1 MEPLRR
7 GVPIAVEIG
16 VERKLDLEPRNV
28 EAVAETHRC
37 AQRIFRELRGSVD
50 LREDSEERGE
60 VLVAADH
67 DWCVVELARELEPLL
82 DRTDAG
88 VIPGDGLRCPDGD
101 EREGLFRQLPG
112 LIVAA
117 DVPEVPAA

>member
-16 VERKLDLEPRNV
+16 VERKLDLEP
-28 EAVAETHRC
+28 
-37 AQRIFRELRGSVD
+37 
-50 LREDSEERGE
+50 
-60 VLVAADH
+60 
-67 DWCVVELARELEPLL
+67 LL

-88 VIPGDGLRCPDGD
+88 VIPGDGLRCPDGDQRVRTVAVPTELHSELELLLRILERLLATAGESAAHCVHADDVGLYRRRRPVGD